1 MYKIAYVYVNI
12 YTYIIHT
19 YIIHACAHTHPK
31 VENEIFINIIY
42 KSNKQYEKLGNKF
55 NKNM

>member
-1 MYKIAYVYVNI
+1 M
-12 YTYIIHT
+12 
-19 YIIHACAHTHPK
+19 HACAHTDPK

-55 NKNM
+55 NKICEKLVHRKDTTERN